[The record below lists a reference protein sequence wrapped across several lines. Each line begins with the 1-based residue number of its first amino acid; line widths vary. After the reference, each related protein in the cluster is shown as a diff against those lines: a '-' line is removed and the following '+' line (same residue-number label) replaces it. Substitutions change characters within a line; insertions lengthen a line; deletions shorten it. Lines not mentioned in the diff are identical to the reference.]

1 MDKST
6 FTKEVNITYKI
17 IKDVPIDQIQ
27 SLYRSIDWKE
37 KTHET
42 LGDYI
47 EKSLAVISA
56 WDDQLMVGIARATR
70 VSVGQITIWDVAVR
84 PEYQKMGIGSKIMKC
99 MLTILDDYG
108 VPVVTL
114 YADSGKEYF
123 YERFGFVPHK
133 TKLMAMIRNN

>member
-1 MDKST
+1 MDKSE
-6 FTKEVNITYKI
+6 FIKEVNITYKI
-17 IKDVPIDQIQ
+17 IKDVPIDQVQ
-27 SLYRSIDWKE
+27 SLYRLIGWKE

-47 EKSLAVISA
+47 KKSLVVISA
-56 WDDQLMVGIARATR
+56 WDGRLMVGIARATR